1 MYLFNRYSLKNLQEC
16 HICNKSILFSD
27 IEKMKTF
34 SIAIVYIHI
43 ISASCLQIFREAM
56 RTSPSIVYMP
66 RINQWWDVLS
76 ESMRTTLLTTIQ
88 NLDPASPILLL
99 ATSEEPLTQIDAMVS
114 AFLLLLHVCV
124 SKTFH

>member
-1 MYLFNRYSLKNLQEC
+1 
-16 HICNKSILFSD
+16 
-27 IEKMKTF
+27 
-34 SIAIVYIHI
+34 
-43 ISASCLQIFREAM
+43 M

-76 ESMRTTLLTTIQ
+76 ESMKTTLLTTIQ

-114 AFLLLLHVCV
+114 AFLLLLHVFQKHFIDCLEITLN
-124 SKTFH
+124 SQNYSTFICWFNYIFVY